1 LNWKRMLSFTKTELL
16 GLDIGSSA
24 VKVVRLRKDDAGYTV
39 TAAGIAEI
47 APAAS
52 FSEANEWVGD
62 NNNHRKT
69 NTVKAIRECLESTG
83 RKMKLAVCGLSGP
96 EVAVRDFEFPLLST
110 SEIEGAVSFEASQV
124 CPFNAADSV
133 VDYHLIPNG
142 DDKTGGILV
151 AATNALIK
159 NKVQLTKESALKCVL
174 MDVEGLALLNCFNGL
189 ADESER
195 STTAILNVGGSGT
208 TVAIMGSNGWPFI
221 RDMTFAGDDI
231 IKQIAADKGMST
243 EDVKGI
249 LSGSGSASLRQD
261 ESGDSTASQIELYPV
276 PSATGGVH
284 DSLEKVCQKLIV
296 DVSETLRYY
305 AVQEQSKPVEKI
317 FVCGGFALTKGFIEL
332 LNSQLGVEAVLW
344 NPFEKIR
351 CDTDQQLSDICS
363 KRGPALALA
372 AGLAMRSV

>member
-1 LNWKRMLSFTKTELL
+1 MDWKRMLNFTKTELL

-24 VKVVRLRKDDAGYTV
+24 VKAVRLRKDNAGYTV
-39 TAAGIAEI
+39 TAAGISEI
-47 APAAS
+47 AVS
-52 FSEANEWVGD
+52 QED
-62 NNNHRKT
+62 NNHQKI

-96 EVAVRDFEFPLLST
+96 EVAVRDFEFPSLST
-110 SEIEGAVSFEASQV
+110 SEIEGAVLFEASQV

-142 DDKTGGILV
+142 DDKTRGILV

-159 NKVQLTKESALKCVL
+159 RKVQLTKEAALKCVL

-189 ADESER
+189 ADESEK
-195 STTAILNVGGSGT
+195 STTAILNVGGSDT
-208 TVAIMGSNGWPFI
+208 TVAIMGSNGRPFI

-231 IKQIAADKGMST
+231 IKQIATDKDMST

-249 LSGSGSASLRQD
+249 LSGD
-261 ESGDSTASQIELYPV
+261 PTASQIDLN
-276 PSATGGVH
+276 
-284 DSLEKVCQKLIV
+284 DSLEKACQKLTV
-296 DVSETLRYY
+296 DVSKTLRYY
-305 AVQEQSKPVEKI
+305 ATQEQSRPVEKI

-332 LNSQLGVEAVLW
+332 LNSRLGAKTVLW

-351 CDTDQQLSDICS
+351 CDAAPQFKDIFD
-363 KRGPALALA
+363 KRGPALAVA

>member
-1 LNWKRMLSFTKTELL
+1 MLSFTKTELL

-24 VKVVRLRKDDAGYTV
+24 VKVVRLRKGDSGYTV
-39 TAAGIAEI
+39 TAAGFTDIV
-47 APAAS
+47 PAAS
-52 FSEANEWVGD
+52 FSEANGGIED
-62 NNNHRKT
+62 NNHRKI
-69 NTVKAIRECLESTG
+69 NTIKAIHECLESTG
-83 RKMKLAVCGLSGP
+83 CKTKLAVCGLSGP
-96 EVAVRDFEFPLLST
+96 EVAVRDFEFPSLST
-110 SEIEGAVSFEASQV
+110 SEIDGAVSFEASQV

-142 DDKTGGILV
+142 DDKTRGILV

-159 NKVQLTKESALKCVL
+159 NKLQFAKEAALKCVL

-189 ADESER
+189 ADKSEK

-249 LSGSGSASLRQD
+249 LSGSGSARLRQD
-261 ESGDSTASQIELYPV
+261 ESGDSTASQIELY
-276 PSATGGVH
+276 
-284 DSLEKVCQKLIV
+284 DSLEKASQKLIV
-296 DVSETLRYY
+296 DISETLRYY
-305 AVQEQSKPVEKI
+305 ATQEQSRPVEKI
-317 FVCGGFALTKGFIEL
+317 FVCGGFALTKGFIGL
-332 LNSQLGVEAVLW
+332 LNSRLAAETVLW

-351 CDTDQQLSDICS
+351 CDTAQQLSDICS
-363 KRGPALALA
+363 KRGPALAVA

>member
-1 LNWKRMLSFTKTELL
+1 MLSFTKTELL

-47 APAAS
+47 AV
-52 FSEANEWVGD
+52 SEED
-62 NNNHRKT
+62 NNHQKI

-83 RKMKLAVCGLSGP
+83 RKMKFAVCGLSGP
-96 EVAVRDFEFPLLST
+96 EVAVRDFEFPSLST
-110 SEIEGAVSFEASQV
+110 SEIDGAVLFEASQV
-124 CPFNAADSV
+124 CPFNAADGA

-142 DDKTGGILV
+142 DDKTRGILV

-159 NKVQLTKESALKCVL
+159 NKVQLTKEAALKCVL

-189 ADESER
+189 ANDSEK
-195 STTAILNVGGSGT
+195 STTAILNVGGSHT
-208 TVAIMGSNGWPFI
+208 TVAIMGNNGRPFI

-231 IKQIAADKGMST
+231 IKQIATDKGMST

-249 LSGSGSASLRQD
+249 LSG
-261 ESGDSTASQIELYPV
+261 DSTASHIDIN
-276 PSATGGVH
+276 
-284 DSLEKVCQKLIV
+284 DSLEKACQKLTV
-296 DVSETLRYY
+296 DVSKTLRYY
-305 AVQEQSKPVEKI
+305 ATQEQSRPVEKI

-332 LNSQLGVEAVLW
+332 LNSRLGAETVLW

-351 CDTDQQLSDICS
+351 CDTAQRFGDICN
-363 KRGPALALA
+363 KKGPALAVA

>member
-1 LNWKRMLSFTKTELL
+1 MLNFTKTELL

-47 APAAS
+47 AV
-52 FSEANEWVGD
+52 SEED
-62 NNNHRKT
+62 NNHQKI
-69 NTVKAIRECLESTG
+69 NTVKAIRECLELTG

-96 EVAVRDFEFPLLST
+96 EVAVRDFEFPSLST
-110 SEIEGAVSFEASQV
+110 SEMEGAVLFEASQV
-124 CPFNAADSV
+124 CPFDAADSA

-142 DDKTGGILV
+142 DDKTRGILV

-159 NKVQLTKESALKCVL
+159 SKVQLTKEAALKCVL

-189 ADESER
+189 ADEPEKPA
-195 STTAILNVGGSGT
+195 TAILNVGGSHT
-208 TVAIMGSNGWPFI
+208 TVAIMGNNSRPFI

-231 IKQIAADKGMST
+231 IKQIATDKDMSA

-249 LSGSGSASLRQD
+249 LSGSGLASLRQE
-261 ESGDSTASQIELYPV
+261 ESGDSTASQIDLN
-276 PSATGGVH
+276 
-284 DSLEKVCQKLIV
+284 DSLEKACQKLIV
-296 DVSETLRYY
+296 DVSKSLRYY
-305 AVQEQSKPVEKI
+305 ATQEQSRPVEKI

-332 LNSQLGVEAVLW
+332 LNSRLGAETVLW
-344 NPFEKIR
+344 NPFEKVR
-351 CDTDQQLSDICS
+351 CDTAQRFGDICS
-363 KRGPALALA
+363 KKGPALAVA

>member
-1 LNWKRMLSFTKTELL
+1 MLNFTKTELL

-47 APAAS
+47 AV
-52 FSEANEWVGD
+52 SEE
-62 NNNHRKT
+62 NNNHRKI

-96 EVAVRDFEFPLLST
+96 EVAVRDFEFPPLST
-110 SEIEGAVSFEASQV
+110 SEIEGAVLFEASQV
-124 CPFNAADSV
+124 CPFNAADSA

-142 DDKTGGILV
+142 DDKTRGILV
-151 AATNALIK
+151 AATNTLIK
-159 NKVQLTKESALKCVL
+159 NKVQLNKEAALKCVL

-189 ADESER
+189 ANDSEK
-195 STTAILNVGGSGT
+195 STTAILNVGGSHT
-208 TVAIMGSNGWPFI
+208 TVAIMGNNGRPFI

-231 IKQIAADKGMST
+231 IKQIAAENDMST

-249 LSGSGSASLRQD
+249 LSA
-261 ESGDSTASQIELYPV
+261 DSTASQIDLN
-276 PSATGGVH
+276 
-284 DSLEKVCQKLIV
+284 DSLEKACQKLIE
-296 DVSETLRYY
+296 DVSKTLRYY
-305 AVQEQSKPVEKI
+305 ATQEQSRPVEKI
-317 FVCGGFALTKGFIEL
+317 FVCGGFALAKGFIKL
-332 LNSQLGVEAVLW
+332 LNSRLGAETVLW

-351 CDTDQQLSDICS
+351 CDTAQRFGALCN
-363 KRGPALALA
+363 KKGPALAVA

>member
-1 LNWKRMLSFTKTELL
+1 MLSFTKTELL

-39 TAAGIAEI
+39 TAADIAEI
-47 APAAS
+47 APAPS
-52 FSEANEWVGD
+52 LSEANGWVKD
-62 NNNHRKT
+62 NNNHRKI
-69 NTVKAIRECLESTG
+69 NTVKAICECLESTG

-96 EVAVRDFEFPLLST
+96 EVAVRNFEFPSLST
-110 SEIEGAVSFEASQV
+110 SEIDGAVSFEASQV

-142 DDKTGGILV
+142 DDKTRGILV

-189 ADESER
+189 ADESEK

-208 TVAIMGSNGWPFI
+208 TVAILGRNGWPFI
-221 RDMTFAGDDI
+221 RDMTFAGDNI

-243 EDVKGI
+243 QDVKGI
-249 LSGSGSASLRQD
+249 LSGSGSADLRQD
-261 ESGDSTASQIELYPV
+261 ESGNSTASQIELQTV
-276 PSATGGVH
+276 PSETGGVH
-284 DSLEKVCQKLIV
+284 DSLEKACRKLIV
-296 DVSETLRYY
+296 DVSKTLRYY
-305 AVQEQSKPVEKI
+305 AAQEQSRPVEKI

-332 LNSQLGVEAVLW
+332 LNSQLGVETVLW

-351 CDTDQQLSDICS
+351 CDTAQHLSDICS
-363 KRGPALALA
+363 RRGPALAVA

>member
-1 LNWKRMLSFTKTELL
+1 MLSFKTELL

-24 VKVVRLRKDDAGYTV
+24 VKVVRLCKDDAGYTV
-39 TAAGIAEI
+39 TTAGITDI
-47 APAAS
+47 APAAP
-52 FSEANEWVGD
+52 FSEANGWSQD
-62 NNNHRKT
+62 NNNHRKI

-96 EVAVRDFEFPLLST
+96 EIAVRDFEFPLLST
-110 SEIEGAVSFEASQV
+110 SEIDGAVSFEASQV

-142 DDKTGGILV
+142 DNKTRGILV

-159 NKVQLTKESALKCVL
+159 NKLQLAKESALKCVL
-174 MDVEGLALLNCFNGL
+174 MDVEGLALLNCFNAL
-189 ADESER
+189 DDESDPAALGSEQNPPLAG

-208 TVAIMGSNGWPFI
+208 TVAIMGSNGRPFI

-249 LSGSGSASLRQD
+249 LSGSGLAGLRQD
-261 ESGDSTASQIELYPV
+261 ESGVSTASQIELY
-276 PSATGGVH
+276 
-284 DSLEKVCQKLIV
+284 DSLEKACQKLIV
-296 DVSETLRYY
+296 DVSKTLRYY
-305 AVQEQSKPVEKI
+305 ATQEQSRPVEKI

-332 LNSQLGVEAVLW
+332 LNSQIGAETVLW

-351 CDTDQQLSDICS
+351 CDTARQLRDICS
-363 KRGPALALA
+363 KRGPALAVA